1 MLSKDDSVKLQVMI
15 PTQLEKR
22 INYLAEAQGINKAD
36 LVKRVLTVWFEQNYE
51 EKYDFWSQVNW
62 VHLMTS

>member
-1 MLSKDDSVKLQVMI
+1 MHKMLSKDDSVKLQVMI

-36 LVKRVLTVWFEQNYE
+36 LVKRVLTVWFEQTYE
-51 EKYDFWSQVNW
+51 SKYDFWSQVN
-62 VHLMTS
+62 

>member
-1 MLSKDDSVKLQVMI
+1 MHKMLNKEESKKLQVMI
-15 PTQLEKR
+15 PAQLDVR

-51 EKYDFWSQVNW
+51 AKYDFWSQVN
-62 VHLMTS
+62 

>member
-1 MLSKDDSVKLQVMI
+1 MHKMLNKDDSVKLQVMI

-51 EKYDFWSQVNW
+51 SKYDFWSHVN
-62 VHLMTS
+62 

>member
-1 MLSKDDSVKLQVMI
+1 MLNKDDSVKLQVMI

-36 LVKRVLTVWFEQNYE
+36 LVKRVLTVWIEQNYE
-51 EKYDFWSQVNW
+51 AKYDFWSQVN
-62 VHLMTS
+62 

>member
-1 MLSKDDSVKLQVMI
+1 MHKMLNKDDSVKLQVMI

-36 LVKRVLTVWFEQNYE
+36 LVKRVLTVWFEQNYVA
-51 EKYDFWSQVNW
+51 KYDFWSQVN
-62 VHLMTS
+62 

>member
-1 MLSKDDSVKLQVMI
+1 MRKMLSKDDSVKLQVMI
-15 PTQLEKR
+15 PVQLEKR

-51 EKYDFWSQVNW
+51 SKYDFWSQVN
-62 VHLMTS
+62 

>member
-1 MLSKDDSVKLQVMI
+1 MLNKDDSVKLQVMI
-15 PTQLEKR
+15 PIQLEKR

-51 EKYDFWSQVNW
+51 AKYDFWSQVN
-62 VHLMTS
+62 

>member
-1 MLSKDDSVKLQVMI
+1 MI

-51 EKYDFWSQVNW
+51 EKYDFWSQVN
-62 VHLMTS
+62 

>member
-1 MLSKDDSVKLQVMI
+1 MLNKDDSVKLQVMI
-15 PTQLEKR
+15 PTQLETR

-51 EKYDFWSQVNW
+51 SKYDFWSQVN
-62 VHLMTS
+62 

>member
-1 MLSKDDSVKLQVMI
+1 MLNKDDSVKLQVMI

-22 INYLAEAQGINKAD
+22 INYLAEAQGINEAD

-51 EKYDFWSQVNW
+51 SKYDFWSQVN
-62 VHLMTS
+62 

>member
-1 MLSKDDSVKLQVMI
+1 MHKMLSKDDSVKLQVMI
-15 PTQLEKR
+15 PTQLEKI

-51 EKYDFWSQVNW
+51 AKYDFWSQVN
-62 VHLMTS
+62 

>member
-1 MLSKDDSVKLQVMI
+1 MHKMLNKDDSVKLQVMI

-22 INYLAEAQGINKAD
+22 INYLADAQGINKAD

-51 EKYDFWSQVNW
+51 EKYDFWSQVN
-62 VHLMTS
+62 

>member
-1 MLSKDDSVKLQVMI
+1 MRKMLSKDDSVKLQVMI

-36 LVKRVLTVWFEQNYE
+36 LVKSVLTVWFEQNYE
-51 EKYDFWSQVNW
+51 AKYDFWSQVN
-62 VHLMTS
+62 

>member
-15 PTQLEKR
+15 PVQLEKR

-36 LVKRVLTVWFEQNYE
+36 LVKRVLTVWFEQYYE
-51 EKYDFWSQVNW
+51 AKYDFWSQVN
-62 VHLMTS
+62 

>member
-1 MLSKDDSVKLQVMI
+1 MRKMLSKDDSVKLQVMI
-15 PTQLEKR
+15 PIQLEKR

-51 EKYDFWSQVNW
+51 TKYDFWSQVN
-62 VHLMTS
+62 

>member
-1 MLSKDDSVKLQVMI
+1 MHKMLNKDDSVKLQDMI

-22 INYLAEAQGINKAD
+22 INYLADAQGINKAD

-51 EKYDFWSQVNW
+51 EKYDFWSQVN
-62 VHLMTS
+62 

>member
-1 MLSKDDSVKLQVMI
+1 MHKMLSKDDSVKLQVMI

-36 LVKRVLTVWFEQNYE
+36 LVKRVLTVWSEQNYE
-51 EKYDFWSQVNW
+51 AKYDFWSQVN
-62 VHLMTS
+62 

>member
-1 MLSKDDSVKLQVMI
+1 MHKMLSKDDSVKLQVMI
-15 PTQLEKR
+15 PTQLEKG

-51 EKYDFWSQVNW
+51 AKYDFWSQVN
-62 VHLMTS
+62 

>member
-1 MLSKDDSVKLQVMI
+1 MHKMLNKDDSVKLQVMI

-51 EKYDFWSQVNW
+51 EKYDFWSQVN
-62 VHLMTS
+62 

>member
-1 MLSKDDSVKLQVMI
+1 MHKMLNKDDSVKLQVMI

-36 LVKRVLTVWFEQNYE
+36 LDKRVLTVWFEQNYE
-51 EKYDFWSQVNW
+51 AKYDFWSQVN
-62 VHLMTS
+62 

>member
-1 MLSKDDSVKLQVMI
+1 MRKMLSKDDSVKLQVMI
-15 PTQLEKR
+15 PVQLEKR

-51 EKYDFWSQVNW
+51 SKYDFCSQVN
-62 VHLMTS
+62 

>member
-1 MLSKDDSVKLQVMI
+1 MHKMLNKDDSVNLQVML

-22 INYLAEAQGINKAD
+22 INYLADAQGINKAD

-51 EKYDFWSQVNW
+51 EKYDFWSQVN
-62 VHLMTS
+62 

>member
-1 MLSKDDSVKLQVMI
+1 MHKMLSKDDSVKLQVMI

-36 LVKRVLTVWFEQNYE
+36 LVKRVLTVLFEQNYE
-51 EKYDFWSQVNW
+51 AKYDFWSQVN
-62 VHLMTS
+62 